1 LLCTEPVLL
10 LLLYL
15 LYYGYQFIT
24 IQLAVILKRE
34 TAAFNKFKAVYF
46 LLNFF
51 LFISLALFLYYFIN
65 IYFFFMLLST
75 ELISACLLFIINRRL
90 NKNNK
95 QNDIKDLYIK
105 IIFPYL
111 WRVQTFLIVIII
123 IAATVYQISA

>member
-1 LLCTEPVLL
+1 MLCTEPVLL